1 MRGSRKTKIR
11 NMKTLVVLKAIV
23 VCLLFSQSIILQAQ
37 SENLSFVPQIK
48 YEKATLSGKIIGK
61 SPSDGGF
68 KSISLSFS
76 NLVTSDRTNCEIP
89 IKNDGTFTVS
99 IPIQCIS
106 IGLASSDF
114 YEGIVCLIPG
124 EETKLEITYDSN
136 QKKHVELISS
146 LGITADDGMN
156 IMEVIT
162 LVLNPLMDKV
172 EETVTPELFS
182 QLAIKSLQDKLKI
195 IEASTK
201 LSDAAKQIVSSEIK
215 IFFISQVLLDYAEQ
229 IMNQHKND
237 TGLKEFKAP
246 IPDKSYYSFLK
257 YFNLNDPT
265 YLSASLYIKVFQSL
279 ISNEILAIPAIGE
292 ISVDAWLIKVKEILK
307 DDIGRDT
314 GIFYDLLVSN
324 AYAKQ
329 LNEMNPLSDIQK
341 KNIKSYFVNKSF
353 TDILIDENEKVIQL
367 AAKSNKER
375 IFKIDRSSDN
385 VMDSIIS
392 KYKGKV
398 VFVDFWATWCA
409 PCLAA
414 LQKSESVKSEFENK
428 EVVFVYITDPSS
440 PRKAWEQKIS
450 VIGGEHYYVTKK
462 EWDKLNK
469 TFNFDGIPHYL
480 IFDKSGILKH
490 NYHTYMGNENMK
502 KWIGESL

>member
-1 MRGSRKTKIR
+1 M
-11 NMKTLVVLKAIV
+11 
-23 VCLLFSQSIILQAQ
+23 VCLLFSQSILLQAQ

-61 SPSDGGF
+61 SPGDGGF
-68 KSISLSFS
+68 KSIVLSFS
-76 NLVTSDRTNCEIP
+76 NPVTSDRTNCEIP

-106 IGLASSDF
+106 IGFASSDF
-114 YEGIVCLIPG
+114 YEGIICLIPG

-136 QKKHVELISS
+136 QKKHVELINR
-146 LGITADDGMN
+146 LGITADDAMN

-162 LVLNPLMDKV
+162 LVLSHQTDKV
-172 EETVTPELFS
+172 DEVVTPELFS
-182 QLAIKSLQDKLKI
+182 QLAMKSLQDKLKI

-201 LSDAAKQIVSSEIK
+201 LSDAAKQITNSELRTWYIL
-215 IFFISQVLLDYAEQ
+215 QVLLNYVETMYKIYMD
-229 IMNQHKND
+229 QHKND
-237 TGLKEFKAP
+237 AGLKEFKAQ

-257 YFNLNDPT
+257 YFNFNDPS
-265 YLSASLYIKVFQSL
+265 YLSSSSYSKIFESLL
-279 ISNEILAIPAIGE
+279 NNEIMAIPAIGE
-292 ISVDAWLIKVKEILK
+292 MSVDAWLIKVKEILK
-307 DDIGRDT
+307 DDIGSDT

-329 LNEMNPLSDIQK
+329 LNEMGPFSDIQK
-341 KNIKSYFVNKSF
+341 QNIKSYFVNKSF
-353 TDILIDENEKVIQL
+353 TDILIDENEKVMQL

-414 LQKSESVKSEFENK
+414 MRISESVKSEFENK
-428 EVVFVYITDPSS
+428 EVVFVYMTDPSS

-450 VIGGEHYYVTKK
+450 VIGGEHYYVTNK
-462 EWDKLNK
+462 EWDNLNK
-469 TFNFDGIPHYL
+469 TYGFSGIPHYL

-490 NYHTYMGNENMK
+490 NYHTFMGNENMK
-502 KWIGESL
+502 KWIGELL

>member
-1 MRGSRKTKIR
+1 
-11 NMKTLVVLKAIV
+11 MKKLVVLKAIM
-23 VCLLFSQSIILQAQ
+23 VCLLFSQSILLQAQ

-61 SPSDGGF
+61 SPGVGGF
-68 KSISLSFS
+68 KSINLSFS
-76 NLVTSDRTNCEIP
+76 NPVTSDRPDCEIP
-89 IKNDGTFTVS
+89 VKNDGTFTVS

-106 IGLASSDF
+106 IGFASSDF
-114 YEGIVCLIPG
+114 YEGIICLIPG

-136 QKKHVELISS
+136 QKKHVELINR
-146 LGITADDGMN
+146 LGITADDAMN

-162 LVLNPLMDKV
+162 LVLSHQTDKV
-172 EETVTPELFS
+172 DEVVTPELFS
-182 QLAIKSLQDKLKI
+182 QLAMKSLQDKLKI

-201 LSDAAKQIVSSEIK
+201 LSDAAKQITNSELRTWYIL
-215 IFFISQVLLDYAEQ
+215 QVLLNYVETMYKIYMD
-229 IMNQHKND
+229 QHKND
-237 TGLKEFKAP
+237 AGLKEFKAQ

-257 YFNLNDPT
+257 YFNFNDPS
-265 YLSASLYIKVFQSL
+265 YLSSSSYSKIFESLL
-279 ISNEILAIPAIGE
+279 NNEIMAIPAIGE
-292 ISVDAWLIKVKEILK
+292 MSVDAWLIKVKEILK
-307 DDIGRDT
+307 DDIGSDT

-329 LNEMNPLSDIQK
+329 LNEMGPFSDIQK
-341 KNIKSYFVNKSF
+341 QNIKSYFVNKSF
-353 TDILIDENEKVIQL
+353 TDILIDENEKVMQL

-414 LQKSESVKSEFENK
+414 MRISESVKSEFENK
-428 EVVFVYITDPSS
+428 EVVFVYMTDPSS

-462 EWDKLNK
+462 EWDNLNK
-469 TFNFDGIPHYL
+469 TYGFSGIPHYL

-490 NYHTYMGNENMK
+490 NYHTFMGNENMK
-502 KWIGESL
+502 KWIGELL

>member
-1 MRGSRKTKIR
+1 
-11 NMKTLVVLKAIV
+11 MKTLVVLKAIML
-23 VCLLFSQSIILQAQ
+23 CLIFSQSIMLQAQ
-37 SENLSFVPQIK
+37 SKNLSFVPQIK

-61 SPSDGGF
+61 SPCDGGF
-68 KSISLSFS
+68 KSIVLSFS

-89 IKNDGTFTVS
+89 VKNDGTFTAS

-106 IGLASSDF
+106 IGFASSDF
-114 YEGIVCLIPG
+114 YNGLICLIPG
-124 EETKLEITYDSN
+124 EETKLEITFDSN
-136 QKKHVELISS
+136 QKKHVELINS
-146 LGITADDGMN
+146 LGITTDDAMN
-156 IMEVIT
+156 IMEVI
-162 LVLNPLMDKV
+162 PLAINTKTDRV
-172 EETVTPELFS
+172 EEVVTPKLFS
-182 QLAIKSLQDKLKI
+182 QLVIKSLPDKLKI

-201 LSDAAKQIVSSEIK
+201 LSDAAKQIASSEVK
-215 IFFISQVLLDYAEQ
+215 IYYISQVLFDYAGWMYP
-229 IMNQHKND
+229 IYKDQHKND
-237 TGLKEFKAP
+237 TELKEFKAQ

-257 YFNLNDPT
+257 YFNLNDPI
-265 YLSASLYIKVFQSL
+265 YLSASLYITIFQSL
-279 ISNEILAIPAIGE
+279 LNNEILAIPAIGE
-292 ISVDAWLIKVKEILK
+292 MSVDAWLIKVKEILK
-307 DDIGRDT
+307 DDIGSDT

-329 LNEMNPLSDIQK
+329 INEMNSLSDIQK

-440 PRKAWEQKIS
+440 PRKAWEQKVS

-462 EWDKLNK
+462 EWDNLNK
-469 TFNFDGIPHYL
+469 TYSFDAIPHYL

-490 NYHTYMGNENMK
+490 NYHTFMGNEKMK
-502 KWIGESL
+502 KWLSELL

>member
-1 MRGSRKTKIR
+1 
-11 NMKTLVVLKAIV
+11 MKTLVVLKAIIL
-23 VCLLFSQSIILQAQ
+23 CLIFSQSIVLQAQ
-37 SENLSFVPQIK
+37 SKNLSFVPQIK

-61 SPSDGGF
+61 SPVDGGF
-68 KSISLSFS
+68 KSINLRFS
-76 NLVTSDRTNCEIP
+76 NLVTSDITNCEIP
-89 IKNDGTFTVS
+89 VKNDGTFTVS

-106 IGLASSDF
+106 IGAASSDF
-114 YEGIVCLIPG
+114 YKGIICLIPG
-124 EETKLEITYDSN
+124 EETKLEITFDSN

-162 LVLNPLMDKV
+162 QVINPLMDKV
-172 EETVTPELFS
+172 EENVTPELFS

-195 IEASTK
+195 IEESTK
-201 LSDAAKQIVSSEIK
+201 LTDAAKQIASSEIK
-215 IFFISQVLLDYAEQ
+215 VFFISQVLLFYAEQ
-229 IMNQHKND
+229 IMDQHKND
-237 TGLKEFKAP
+237 TGLKAP

-265 YLSASLYIKVFQSL
+265 YLSVSLYPKVFQSL
-279 ISNEILAIPAIGE
+279 LKNEILAIPAIGE
-292 ISVDAWLIKVKEILK
+292 MSVDAWLIKVKEILK
-307 DDIGRDT
+307 DNIGSDT
-314 GIFYDLLVSN
+314 GIFYDLLVGN

-353 TDILIDENEKVIQL
+353 MDILIDENEKVIQL
-367 AAKSNKER
+367 AAKSDKER
-375 IFKIDRSSDN
+375 IFKIDRSSGN

-414 LQKSESVKSEFENK
+414 MQKSESVKSEFENK
-428 EVVFVYITDPSS
+428 DVVFVYITDPTS

-462 EWDKLNK
+462 EWDKLNT
-469 TFNFDGIPHYL
+469 TFSFDGIPHYL

-502 KWIGESL
+502 KWIGELL